1 MSIPVIFFCNITHSH
16 PLLSRLHTDTSPTR
30 DLPSMQPEASAP
42 DPSAVGAS
50 SPPLT
55 PFRHPQPLTAADGE
69 DRLRLRRK
77 LSPSM
82 ISLHIKTPYAEL
94 GASTPISWEVPTTMS
109 VGAAKDALADGSAG
123 FGAWERDGMRL
134 ICRGRMLEDFE
145 ILGRALP
152 KGETPTLHLVAR
164 PQKNAVPSPPAS
176 LPAVSDAPTRTA
188 SPPATQ
194 PSATAAALAD
204 TVHYL
209 LFAAREH
216 LCALLGQPNI
226 AWDDMHPAPTVERR
240 VAREAVAS
248 VLRSMAPG
256 SGWEAVL
263 EGDDGDLRAVW
274 TGLGEKGVRSE
285 IESLWKT
292 ATGRPYAAE
301 GDSTPVEFDEKT
313 VTLNLPSLSGMVPS
327 QLTHLLLYL
336 RLTVIL
342 PHLTDSLQAAQSP
355 STATALPSYSQRV
368 SQSPVRV
375 RVIYRPA
382 PGVGTL
388 LQSISSTLLVH
399 AFWSAFRILLI
410 IFMLG
415 RNLPWTDTNLWLML
429 AAGGAW
435 WVFDTYSHWAVERRA
450 ERIRQRAERAL
461 EQREGR
467 RRRRDRD
474 DVVVREYGVDGEI
487 QPERERE
494 PRRERERERER
505 RRGGAGARRSAPA
518 PPRESDWVRLPLYHL
533 DVDNRQLRLPPSAL
547 EIPQGANGMPG
558 PTPVPDLRRAP
569 ATQPGWFKTHILLPL
584 YLWFLTLIP
593 DFEVRRARA
602 IRQRERAIR
611 ALVNERRGQTNAAE
625 GESAEIQS
633 QWLPDGISPTAK
645 RYYERVIARP
655 ESIDWDEEREAQ
667 RAMGLPDE
675 EEQEERFAML

>member
-1 MSIPVIFFCNITHSH
+1 
-16 PLLSRLHTDTSPTR
+16 
-30 DLPSMQPEASAP
+30 MQPEASAP

-164 PQKNAVPSPPAS
+164 PQKNAAPSPPAS
-176 LPAVSDAPTRTA
+176 VPAVSDAPTRTA
-188 SPPATQ
+188 SPPAPQ

-216 LCALLGQPNI
+216 LCALLGQQNI

-313 VTLNLPSLSGMVPS
+313 VTLNLPSSGMVPS

-336 RLTVIL
+336 RLTVLL

-355 STATALPSYSQRV
+355 STTTALPSYSQRV
-368 SQSPVRV
+368 NQSP
-375 RVIYRPA
+375 PAA
-382 PGVGTL
+382 PGGSLTPTL
-388 LQSISSTLLVH
+388 TGPSS
-399 AFWSAFRILLI
+399 
-410 IFMLG
+410 
-415 RNLPWTDTNLWLML
+415 
-429 AAGGAW
+429 GAP
-435 WVFDTYSHWAVERRA
+435 SGSGN
-450 ERIRQRAERAL
+450 QRAERAL

-474 DVVVREYGVDGEI
+474 DVVVREYGADGEI

-505 RRGGAGARRSAPA
+505 RRGGAGARRQAPA

-611 ALVNERRGQTNAAE
+611 ALVNERRGQSANVPE
-625 GESAEIQS
+625 GQSAETQS

-667 RAMGLPDE
+667 RAMDLPDE

>member
-1 MSIPVIFFCNITHSH
+1 
-16 PLLSRLHTDTSPTR
+16 
-30 DLPSMQPEASAP
+30 MQPEASAP

-82 ISLHIKTPYAEL
+82 IALHIKTPYAEL
-94 GASTPISWEVPTTMS
+94 GATTPISWEVPSTMS

-145 ILGRALP
+145 VLGRALP

-164 PQKNAVPSPPAS
+164 PQKNAAPPA
-176 LPAVSDAPTRTA
+176 PAPVVSNAPA
-188 SPPATQ
+188 SPPAPQ
-194 PSATAAALAD
+194 SATAAALAD

-216 LCALLGQPNI
+216 LCALLGQQNI
-226 AWDDMHPAPTVERR
+226 AWNDMHPAPTIERS

-263 EGDDGDLRAVW
+263 EGDDGDLRSVW

-285 IESLWKT
+285 IESHWKT
-292 ATGRPYAAE
+292 ATGRPFAAE
-301 GDSTPVEFDEKT
+301 GDSTPVELDEKT
-313 VTLNLPSLSGMVPS
+313 VTLNLPPLAAMVPS

-336 RLTVIL
+336 RLTVLL
-342 PHLTDSLQAAQSP
+342 PHLSASLQAAQSP
-355 STATALPSYSQRV
+355 TPIPTTRPSTTRRA
-368 SQSPVRV
+368 SQSPMRV

-435 WVFDTYSHWAVERRA
+435 WAFDTYSHWVVERRA

-467 RRRRDRD
+467 RRRRGGGEE
-474 DVVVREYGVDGEI
+474 VVVREYGADGEI
-487 QPERERE
+487 QGEPRGERERE
-494 PRRERERERER
+494 RGDRER
-505 RRGGAGARRSAPA
+505 RRGGAGGRRQAPA
-518 PPRESDWVRLPLYHL
+518 PPREADWTRVPLYHL
-533 DVDNRQLRLPPSAL
+533 DIDNRQLRLPPSVL
-547 EIPQGANGMPG
+547 EVPTGQNGMPG
-558 PTPVPDLRRAP
+558 PAPVPDLRRAP
-569 ATQPGWFKTHILLPL
+569 ATHPGWFKTHILLPL

-602 IRQRERAIR
+602 IRQRERSIR
-611 ALVNERRGQTNAAE
+611 ALVNDRRGTAAQ
-625 GESAEIQS
+625 GEAQS
-633 QWLPDGISPTAK
+633 QGQPQWLPDGISPTARK
-645 RYYERVIARP
+645 YYERVAARP